1 MKILLTNHK
10 ESSTT
15 TDLQNNLYDSFSTYL
30 YSTEFNNSEAVRQAS
45 SLLSTVFDMSKSEY
59 PKTKMTF
66 QNAQQNGYEVTSQL
80 HRDIQKVWREQEKEQ

>member
-1 MKILLTNHK
+1 
-10 ESSTT
+10 
-15 TDLQNNLYDSFSTYL
+15 
-30 YSTEFNNSEAVRQAS
+30 
-45 SLLSTVFDMSKSEY
+45 MSKSEY